1 MINSEEIE
9 VEEIQKDETVV
20 QEVINV
26 DDTPNIR
33 TCIVNLENNIEF

>member
-1 MINSEEIE
+1 MKSNEEVEI
-9 VEEIQKDETVV
+9 EEIQKDEPAA

-33 TCIVNLENNIEF
+33 TCIVNLEN